1 MSVLR
6 TRLRERL
13 RQRRHRRG
21 QRLLLTLDWQ
31 CPPVAGLWRSSLS
44 RVAALAWL
52 GQGRA
57 RVAVT
62 LVSSEHSQQ
71 LNRDWRGKDKP
82 TNILSFPF
90 EAPPGGE
97 KGPGFLGDL
106 VICPQVVLA
115 EASAQGKSV
124 RAHLAHLL
132 VHGLLHLQGYDH
144 EQDAEALEMEALEID
159 LLQQAGIA
167 NPYAADAGV

>member
-6 TRLRERL
+6 ARLRERL
-13 RQRRHRRG
+13 RLRRQGRR

-31 CPPVAGLWRSSLS
+31 CPPVAGLWQSSLA
-44 RVAALAWL
+44 RVASLAWL
-52 GQGRA
+52 GQGTA
-57 RVAVT
+57 QVVVT
-62 LVSSEHSQQ
+62 LVTPEHSQQ

-90 EAPPGGE
+90 EAPPGAGA
-97 KGPGFLGDL
+97 GSRFLGDL
-106 VICPQVVLA
+106 VICPQVLLA
-115 EASAQGKSV
+115 EATEQGKSV
-124 RAHLAHLL
+124 KAHLAHLL

-144 EQDAEALEMEALEID
+144 EQDEEALEMEALEVD

-167 NPYAADAGV
+167 NPYAADAGM